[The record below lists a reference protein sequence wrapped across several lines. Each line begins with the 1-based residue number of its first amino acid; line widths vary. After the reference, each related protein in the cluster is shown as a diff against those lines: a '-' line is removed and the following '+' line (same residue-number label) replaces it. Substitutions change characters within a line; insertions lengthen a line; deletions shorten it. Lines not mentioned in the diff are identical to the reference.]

1 MAISKY
7 VTVIIVGGVSGTLVD
22 LVDHISDTWLAGVRV
37 HILPLSSQC

>member
-22 LVDHISDTWLAGVRV
+22 FINHLSDTWVAGVRV